1 MKRTIVVLLI
11 ATSAVAFAAA
21 DAPSET
27 DLAAITYFAPICP
40 FYYRMMGPDGELR
53 EFQQLGDGS
62 FKSPRGWSAEVRDGK
77 VIVDAPRHRQYEFAG
92 GRLETYRHG
101 RRSYRITYP
110 FEPVYG
116 GKPASLWG
124 IEPYQM
130 NQAEMQKRLDR
141 MTDIWSMTGRLALW
155 FRSPNVAA
163 ALLAGVA
170 LVGAALFMECVSW
183 GTIVGLVVMLASL
196 GGLALT
202 SSRGGMVAFLCGFA
216 AILALTFIR
225 RGELR
230 HSVWKRAGILMA
242 CLALAAGFAVATQGV
257 SRFTKSFART
267 IEGRGEGRDRSAIFV
282 AGARMMAD
290 APGGWGVRQ
299 AGPAYSHWYQSMG
312 GDTWQMTLVS
322 DQLTHLVGYGWFGRW
337 AWICGWL
344 LALGLLWKFALRGFG
359 AAGFAV
365 VSSLLVASLFNV
377 MLSQWALWVLP
388 ALFGVLLVYRFVR
401 GEWRAWREYLIWS
414 GIAVVASVVLIGM
427 LFVLCHCMEPTVPR
441 IRNVNGA
448 VIIGEG
454 EPSAWIVDDGETLG
468 GIYTQNLLRRHY
480 ICADKPGKDK
490 LPTVAYCRTLSQV
503 PARVGRL
510 VLAGR
515 QGANYLELLRHDMAM
530 SARETVFISP
540 PFGPKTVPES
550 LFRRTNVALLLGEF
564 AVRYVDV
571 YGEGPYPSWV
581 TLVKGAELYIPNWA
595 NYVIGGN

>member
-1 MKRTIVVLLI
+1 MRGAFAVFLIV
-11 ATSAVAFAAA
+11 TSAVAFAAA

-27 DLAAITYFAPICP
+27 DLAAITYFAPVCP

-62 FKSPRGWSAEVRDGK
+62 FKSPRGWSAEVRDSK
-77 VIVDAPRHRQYEFAG
+77 IIVEAPRRRQYEFVG

-101 RRSYRITYP
+101 KRSYRITYP

-124 IEPYQM
+124 IDPGQM
-130 NQAEMQKRLDR
+130 DQEKMQARLDR
-141 MTDIWSMTGRLALW
+141 LTDIWSMTGRLALW

-170 LVGAALFMECVSW
+170 LVGAALFMECASW
-183 GTIVGLVVMLASL
+183 GTIVGLIVMLASL

-216 AILALTFIR
+216 TILAVAFIR
-225 RGELR
+225 RKTLQ
-230 HSVWKRAGILMA
+230 HSMWKRAGILVV
-242 CLALAAGFAVATQGV
+242 CLGLAAVFAVSTQGV

-267 IEGRGEGRDRSAIFV
+267 IEGRGEGRDRSAIFI

-299 AGPAYSHWYQSMG
+299 AGPAYSHWYQAMG

-359 AAGFAV
+359 SAGLAV

-377 MLSQWALWVLP
+377 MLSEWALWVLP
-388 ALFGVLLVYRFVR
+388 MFFGAFFAYRFAC
-401 GEWRAWREYLIWS
+401 GEWREWRGYLAWS
-414 GIAVVASVVLIGM
+414 GLAVVMSVAFLGA
-427 LFVLCHCMEPTVPR
+427 LFALCHCMEPTVPR
-441 IRNVNGA
+441 IRNTNGV

-480 ICADKPGKDK
+480 IRADKAGKAR
-490 LPTVAYCRTLSQV
+490 PPAVAYCRTLSQV
-503 PARVGRL
+503 PARVVRL

-540 PFGPKTVPES
+540 PFGPKAVPES
-550 LFRRTNVALLLGEF
+550 LFRRTNIALLLGEF
-564 AVRYVDV
+564 AARYVDV
-571 YGEGPYPSWV
+571 YGEGPYPNWV
-581 TLVKGAELYIPNWA
+581 TLVKGAELFVPNWTD
-595 NYVIGGN
+595 YVIGGN